1 MQDIYYPS
9 SDGKTTI
16 HACLWLPDGEAVGVV
31 QIIHGMAEY
40 AKRYSPTAEF
50 LTKRGFIV
58 CANDHLG
65 HGQSVNSKDDLGWFN
80 EERSTDMVISDI
92 RTLHLKVK
100 AMAENAPYFIFGHS
114 MGSFFCRKYISLYGK
129 ELSGAIIMGTGF
141 KGKLMLNFALAFT
154 KLNALFFG
162 WRNKSKFIK
171 SLAFGGYNKK
181 IKSAKTKND
190 WLSVNGENV
199 SSYEVDELCGFDFT
213 DNGYSILF
221 GILKQACSSKTINA
235 VPKDLPVLFV
245 AGERDPVGD
254 YGKGVKKINKKFIKA
269 GVKDVN
275 IILYPD
281 FRHELLNDH
290 CKDKVL
296 QDILEFINNR
306 MDNNNG

>member
-1 MQDIYYPS
+1 MQDIFYPS

-16 HACLWLPDGEAVGVV
+16 HACLWLPEGEAVGVV

-40 AKRYSPTAEF
+40 AKRYSPTAEI
-50 LTKRGFIV
+50 LTKHGFIV

-80 EERSTDMVISDI
+80 EERSTDIVINDI

-100 AMAENAPYFIFGHS
+100 DMAENAPYFILGHS
-114 MGSFFCRKYISLYGK
+114 MGSFFCRKYISLYGN
-129 ELSGAIIMGTGF
+129 ELNGAIIMGTGF
-141 KGKLMLNFALAFT
+141 KDKLTLNSALFFVR
-154 KLNALFFG
+154 LNSLFFG
-162 WRNKSKFIK
+162 WRNRSKFIK
-171 SLAFGGYNKK
+171 GLAFGNYNKK
-181 IKSAKTKND
+181 IKPAETKND

-199 SSYEVDELCGFDFT
+199 SNYEVDELCGFDFT

-221 GILKQACSSKTINA
+221 GILKQACSSKTVNA

-245 AGERDPVGD
+245 SGERDPVGD
-254 YGKGVKKINKKFIKA
+254 YGKGVKKIKDKFVKA

-275 IILYPD
+275 LILYPD
-281 FRHELLNDH
+281 FRHEILNDH

-296 QDILEFINNR
+296 QDILEFINKC
-306 MDNNNG
+306 MEKSNG